1 MFTRQS
7 LQLVSVH
14 LTETRYQLFL
24 QLSISMIN
32 GASTALVHHLSEPMN
47 QHQVEAT
54 VFAVKGSFPTTET
67 SGMRSLHEIP
77 VAGFEVLWMLE
88 GFQLS

>member
-1 MFTRQS
+1 MPD
-7 LQLVSVH
+7 
-14 LTETRYQLFL
+14 YQNHYSYLF
-24 QLSISMIN
+24 S
-32 GASTALVHHLSEPMN
+32 
-47 QHQVEAT
+47 
-54 VFAVKGSFPTTET
+54 TTEA